1 MRMDSTGEGKPR
13 RVLKGAAQ
21 RRFVRAEAP
30 APTPVRPEHQEEL
43 ESLLDM
49 MRMSVQLDDHRPFR
63 GNAEGEQV
71 GRAAFMAHF
80 GELDEM
86 LGEWDARID
95 HVRAAPGALWGW
107 FERTAAREKI
117 TEPPFSVGG
126 LIDRLALLTVE
137 RARRGQLNTPHEL
150 HIQRFNDRLA
160 GVERVSVYAEG
171 QNVAQ
176 LSGEPQATLEARVS
190 EVEGRVRRLFAD
202 AQDSAQAVAIGS
214 ARDALL
220 DLKLPLLERLAREGA
235 GDAFPLA
242 PSCPVCQ
249 PTAVTRGAA

>member
-13 RVLKGAAQ
+13 RVRKGAAQ
-21 RRFVRAEAP
+21 RRFVRAQQP
-30 APTPVRPEHQEEL
+30 APPPVLPEHQEEL

-63 GNAEGEQV
+63 GNSEGEQV
-71 GRAAFMAHF
+71 GRAAFAAHF

-86 LGEWDARID
+86 LGEWDERID

-107 FERTAAREKI
+107 FERTAAHEEI

-137 RARRGQLNTPHEL
+137 RARRGQLNTAHEL

-160 GVERVSVYAEG
+160 GVERVSVYVEG

-176 LSGEPQATLEARVS
+176 LSGAPQATLEARVS
-190 EVEGRVRRLFAD
+190 EVEGRVRHLFAD
-202 AQDSAQAVAIGS
+202 AQESAQAVAIGS
-214 ARDALL
+214 ARDALI

-249 PTAVTRGAA
+249 PTAVAQGAA